1 MNLVNG
7 VSWGWIALMASAPFL
22 LGLLVAYPV
31 WRTKQIILGNLAGTA
46 VILGAALV
54 LIGREW
60 VEIDRV
66 TRACLEAGFTC
77 WPDLSGFT
85 RYAVYAS
92 IALVEV
98 FALFTLSLRVE
109 EKIRRHDDAPEW
121 RDAGRS
127 LDLFRGRKRE

>member
-7 VSWGWIALMASAPFL
+7 LSWGWIALMASAPFL

-31 WRTKQIILGNLAGTA
+31 WRMKQIILGNLAGTA
-46 VILGAALV
+46 VIFGAALV

-60 VEIDRV
+60 VEIERV
-66 TRACLEAGFTC
+66 TRECLDAGFTC
-77 WPDLSGFT
+77 FPDPSAFT
-85 RYAVYAS
+85 RYAIYAS

-109 EKIRRHDDAPEW
+109 EKIRRRDYAPEW
-121 RDAGRS
+121 RDAGR
-127 LDLFRGRKRE
+127 